1 MLNKM
6 VGFKTIV
13 SLALLSVAMGVITVQ
28 PSEPYSAVKLV
39 EKFDEVEENLKFSF
53 CPTCVSLFG
62 QVWNQLINIILNAG
76 VIGGCSDVCEK
87 LDSQLEQAAC
97 TLMCSYVGVKT
108 FIDLIDKIDFDP
120 IYLCEEMIVCPVT
133 NGGAGKVDNAT
144 VSPVVGPRGT
154 IFEIE
159 MLFEIFNATST
170 GEIIVEVDPPLES
183 MDMPLEQGFVN
194 EGFQPGKQARN

>member
-62 QVWNQLINIILNAG
+62 QVWN
-76 VIGGCSDVCEK
+76 
-87 LDSQLEQAAC
+87 
-97 TLMCSYVGVKT
+97 
-108 FIDLIDKIDFDP
+108 
-120 IYLCEEMIVCPVT
+120 
-133 NGGAGKVDNAT
+133 
-144 VSPVVGPRGT
+144 
-154 IFEIE
+154 
-159 MLFEIFNATST
+159 
-170 GEIIVEVDPPLES
+170 
-183 MDMPLEQGFVN
+183 
-194 EGFQPGKQARN
+194 